1 MSNEITTLKG
11 MTWDHARG
19 FDPMV
24 VTSEVFAD
32 QSDQKIRIVWEKR
45 SLQAFADRPIEDM
58 ADEYDLMVIDHP
70 HVGDIAATGLLLQL
84 DGQGYDAELQTLE
97 AQSCGVSHPSYNFEG
112 KQWALAIDTA
122 TPVSAFRPD
131 MLEHAPQKWDDVV
144 ALAEANK
151 VIWPLIPI
159 NALMSYFNVLAN
171 IGSDF
176 GKEDIGVDP
185 KVGANALTEL
195 RRVSLHLPR
204 ESFDL
209 DPIGAYEWLSCRNS
223 YSYCP
228 YLYGYTN
235 YSRKGFRP
243 NHVRV
248 ANIPAFGE
256 NGPVGS
262 PIGGTG
268 IAISARTKHKDIAL
282 QYAFWIASE
291 ECQSGT
297 FFQAGGQP
305 ANVRS
310 WLNEECN
317 QQTDNFF
324 LNTLETLEKSYLR
337 PRHKGYMGFQDVA
350 GDVVRDCLMGKV
362 AEADAA
368 AKVNDLYQRSFR

>member
-70 HVGDIAATGLLLQL
+70 HVGDIAATGLLLQF

-97 AQSCGVSHPSYNFEG
+97 AQSCGVSHPSYNFDG
-112 KQWALAIDTA
+112 KQWALAIDAA

-131 MLEHAPQKWDDVV
+131 LLDEAPQKWDEVV

-159 NALMSYFNVLAN
+159 NALMSYFNILAN

-185 KVGANALTEL
+185 KVGADALTEL
-195 RRVSLHLPR
+195 RRVSLNLSR

-223 YSYCP
+223 HSYCP

-235 YSRKGFRP
+235 YSRVGFRP
-243 NHVRV
+243 NRVCV

-256 NGPVGS
+256 NGPIGS

-291 ECQSGT
+291 ECQSGA

-310 WLNEECN
+310 WLNEDCN

-350 GDVVRDCLMGKV
+350 GDVVRDCLMGK
-362 AEADAA
+362 ATEADAA